1 MAGDDRG
8 MTVARLV
15 GLVVLIFL
23 LVTVISEPLN
33 SAATARSGGS
43 ALGSAG
49 TSIGEFVSSLTS
61 GAGTSTADDDL
72 ASSYIVRPGDTLSEI
87 AAAHATTTDALSDGN
102 DIDDPDLIAPGQEL
116 SLR

>member
-1 MAGDDRG
+1 

-15 GLVVLIFL
+15 GLVVLVFL
-23 LVTVISEPLN
+23 LVTVIGEPLN
-33 SAATARSGGS
+33 SAAMARSGGA

-49 TSIGEFVSSLTS
+49 TSLGEFVSSLTS
-61 GAGTSTADDDL
+61 GAGTSVADDEP
-72 ASSYIVRPGDTLSEI
+72 ASSYTVRPGDTLSEI
-87 AAAHATTTDALSDGN
+87 AAAHATTIDTLTDGN